1 MIHIPT
7 TCIVPWAVPQWE
19 FWSGC
24 LYLLQRQ
31 HDVLSYESRII
42 QGTTNTIPSSW
53 KTWEALSAGKRLV
66 KTKHGQSS
74 MPYVFTPLP
83 SLSLRF
89 KICFMG
95 ETEAILHV
103 SMDQIFLV
111 LWSAGT
117 GKGETGNISAQLT
130 CSVPPKHRVPSS
142 ATSKL
147 VD

>member
-1 MIHIPT
+1 MMYYRMSHASFRGQLT
-7 TCIVPWAVPQWE
+7 R
-19 FWSGC
+19 FLLLGRHGKLC
-24 LYLLQRQ
+24 L
-31 HDVLSYESRII
+31 
-42 QGTTNTIPSSW
+42 
-53 KTWEALSAGKRLV
+53 AGQRLV

-74 MPYVFTPLP
+74 MPYAFTPLP